1 MACRNHTPPQCR
13 EEVARTHVSAYIC
26 SSVSRVVQK
35 FSFSRERLHI
45 KTRGQRKQAR
55 QVDAS
60 RNVYVGDTSWNTSS
74 TVWMREG
81 VAGWVGLKE
90 DLTGSWTGA
99 SRKRKR
105 TIKSCCRLAGLAVW
119 RSSRTN
125 GHVHRALH
133 GRAGEG
139 TDAFSNLG
147 LSQTSHSSMYATGRK
162 QVGKRSA
169 SEGKA
174 AGRADYCFLT
184 RDSNARSDPAAVEIQ
199 AMWNLCGVCVCV
211 CLCVCVC
218 VEVLGC
224 GMSVTMATGLQLKAS
239 EHISAEAGRERE
251 RGDGRRRG
259 ESGSGGLCHI
269 PAPGGGPPLSDS
281 ELPLSCLAFWML
293 DPFFRVASSRG
304 RPVTPGAIGLRRDGG
319 GGGGGLVEPT
329 LFGIRADS
337 VPAKTA
343 WMSRH
348 WFPDLG
354 QEQKLGDSTTG
365 DSQTDPWSP
374 GL

>member
-218 VEVLGC
+218 GGS
-224 GMSVTMATGLQLKAS
+224 GMWHVCDNGNRVAIES
-239 EHISAEAGRERE
+239 ERAYFRGGRQREGAGRWETSRGERE
-251 RGDGRRRG
+251 RGVVSHPRPGRRTSAVGFGAAALLSCLLDVGPVFSGRLLPRSPRDSRRNWAQTRRGRRRRRARRAYFVR
-259 ESGSGGLCHI
+259 H
-269 PAPGGGPPLSDS
+269 PGRLGTGQNS
-281 ELPLSCLAFWML
+281 L
-293 DPFFRVASSRG
+293 D
-304 RPVTPGAIGLRRDGG
+304 
-319 GGGGGLVEPT
+319 EPT
-329 LFGIRADS
+329 L
-337 VPAKTA
+337 VPRSRPGAKT
-343 WMSRH
+343 R
-348 WFPDLG
+348 
-354 QEQKLGDSTTG
+354 
-365 DSQTDPWSP
+365 
-374 GL
+374 